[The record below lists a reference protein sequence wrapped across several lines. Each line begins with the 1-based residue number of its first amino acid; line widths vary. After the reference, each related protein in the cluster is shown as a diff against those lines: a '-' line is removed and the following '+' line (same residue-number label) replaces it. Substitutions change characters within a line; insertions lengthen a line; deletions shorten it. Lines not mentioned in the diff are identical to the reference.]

1 MLRRPGRAQVPRKA
15 KNNVRYR
22 AAQSQLPTT
31 LSMTTPRDATV
42 AVYWVAMETRSVWD
56 RRSRTVAEVDV
67 IPRLVQVTVMSALAP
82 DPIR

>member
-31 LSMTTPRDATV
+31 LSMTTV